1 MQNVSDALL
10 APPEVTARFQVL
22 KYCNV
27 CVTQVTAVTTSRG
40 GVLLYLKQLSPCCSV
55 NSALSTHS
63 MVWAC

>member
-27 CVTQVTAVTTSRG
+27 CVEQVTTVITSRG
-40 GVLLYLKQLSPCCSV
+40 GVLLHLKQLSRCCSV
-55 NSALSTHS
+55 SSALPTHS